1 MVINLKSVKETSLKV
16 VSHLYFRL
24 AFTALLLWYIYRQ
37 IDVNLLMDALWKV
50 NYAYLPWTV
59 LIILGYWA
67 LNVTSLY
74 FLLLPIGR
82 VNFSEFFKHQLE
94 SIILG
99 SVTPMQLGEAA
110 IFVYLKR
117 INFPLQKTLSA
128 FFFNKVSHYLM
139 MLLSGF
145 LFLYYVK
152 FNYSS
157 LLFGSLVALILLVP
171 IVVGTGLRTI
181 IRDLV
186 VKKYLFRYYAFFEL
200 TSDYLRKH
208 RGCLLLNGL
217 FNFLKIIDCG
227 LEIWLILLI
236 FNVHG
241 NFLLFLSV
249 YNLCRILALVPVSIS
264 GLGVLEGGAALA
276 LSRLGYEYS
285 AVILAMFFLRVVA
298 LLMSAFF
305 LSFCLLQRRMAT
317 NEIGA

>member
-1 MVINLKSVKETSLKV
+1 MVINLKSFKETAIKV

-24 AFTALLLWYIYRQ
+24 TFTALLLWYIYRQ
-37 IDVNLLMDALWKV
+37 INVNLLIDTLWKV
-50 NYAYLPWTV
+50 NYAYLPWVV
-59 LIILGYWA
+59 LIILAYWA
-67 LNVTSLY
+67 FNVISLY

-82 VNFSEFFKHQLE
+82 VNFAEFFKHQLE

-128 FFFNKVSHYLM
+128 FFFNKVLHYLM

-145 LFLYYVK
+145 LFLYYVR

-157 LLFGSLVALILLVP
+157 LLLWSLLALILMVP
-171 IVVGTGLRTI
+171 IVVGTRLRTI

-186 VKKYLFRYYAFFEL
+186 VKRYLFRYYAFFEL
-200 TSDYLRKH
+200 TSDYITKH
-208 RGCLLLNGL
+208 RGCLLLNAL
-217 FNFLKIIDCG
+217 FSFLKIIDCG

-241 NFLLFLSV
+241 DFLLFLSV
-249 YNLCRILALVPVSIS
+249 YNLCRILSLVPISIS

-285 AVILAMFFLRVVA
+285 AVILAMFFLRAVA
-298 LLMSAFF
+298 LLMSTFF

-317 NEIGA
+317 NETGA